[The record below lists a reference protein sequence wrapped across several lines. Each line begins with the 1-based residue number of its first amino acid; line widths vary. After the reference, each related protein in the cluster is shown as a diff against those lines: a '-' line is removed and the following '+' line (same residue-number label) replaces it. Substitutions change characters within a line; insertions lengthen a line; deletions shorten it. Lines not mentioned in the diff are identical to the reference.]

1 MDDFLCTNDMSLHTI
16 GHPSGGPLAT
26 LRVGKAPHDAGE
38 DDLVEGKPT
47 RTADAKRRGAEA
59 ARQLLVG
66 CGYFEKDGSL
76 DPAPSR

>member
-1 MDDFLCTNDMSLHTI
+1 MSLHTI
-16 GHPSGGPLAT
+16 GNTSEWAT
-26 LRVGKAPHDAGE
+26 DHAEVGYAPHDAGG

-76 DPAPSR
+76 DPTPSR

>member
-1 MDDFLCTNDMSLHTI
+1 MDNFLCTNDMSLHTI
-16 GHPSGGPLAT
+16 GLTSGGPLAT
-26 LRVGKAPHDAGE
+26 LRWDTRPNDAGE

-76 DPAPSR
+76 DPTPSR

>member
-1 MDDFLCTNDMSLHTI
+1 MT
-16 GHPSGGPLAT
+16 P
-26 LRVGKAPHDAGE
+26 GE

-66 CGYFEKDGSL
+66 CGHFEKDGSL
-76 DPAPSR
+76 DPTPSR